1 MSEEIKESPT
11 GELEQ
16 GEFKIKK
23 KRGRPK
29 KLTAKDEPTKL
40 DLSKKEEETKTED
53 NAVQEQKTDASN
65 VSVEGSTDSGN
76 SKGVVSEIRESTAT
90 EDKKETVQESQVN
103 ETEEK
108 APVIQE
114 ITEEVK
120 TEEEVVE
127 EIREE
132 IATNPNVELPENVEK
147 LVDFMKDTG
156 GNIEDYVRLN
166 ADYSNL
172 NEDALLNEYY
182 KQTRPHLEPD
192 EVKFLME
199 DKFSYDDEMD
209 EERDIRRKK
218 LAYKEEIAKA
228 KSFLEETKKK
238 YYDEIKLR
246 PGVTQDQQRAMD
258 FFNRYNK
265 EQGEIQKR
273 HDQFKQNTKNY
284 FTKDFKGFEFNLGEK
299 RFRYSV
305 NDVNGVVE
313 NQSALS
319 NFVKKFLNKDGSVND
334 LQGYHKALYTAQ
346 NADNIANHFY
356 EQGKADATKNI
367 MAKSKN
373 INNEARKEPSG
384 DVFINGLKVRAIN
397 GVDSSRLKIK
407 KRKTT

>member
-1 MSEEIKESPT
+1 MSEEIKETPT

-23 KRGRPK
+23 KPK
-29 KLTAKDEPTKL
+29 KLTKKDEPIKV
-40 DLSKKEEETKTED
+40 DLSKKEETKTED
-53 NAVQEQKTDASN
+53 NAVQESTTNASN
-65 VSVEGSTDSGN
+65 VSVEE
-76 SKGVVSEIRESTAT
+76 SKDETSSKEVVSEVRESDT
-90 EDKKETVQESQVN
+90 KEEVHEPEVKQEN
-103 ETEEK
+103 
-108 APVIQE
+108 PVIEE
-114 ITEEVK
+114 ITE
-120 TEEEVVE
+120 TNAPEETVE
-127 EIREE
+127 ELQEE
-132 IATNPNVELPENVEK
+132 ITENPNIELPENIEK
-147 LVDFMKDTG
+147 LVDFMNETG

-166 ADYSNL
+166 ADYSNIS
-172 NEDALLNEYY
+172 EDALLNEYY
-182 KQTRPHLEPD
+182 KKTRPHLEPE

-199 DKFSYDDEMD
+199 DKFSYDEDMD
-209 EERDIRRKK
+209 EERDIKRKK

-228 KSFLEETKKK
+228 KNFLEETKKK

-246 PGVTQDQQRAMD
+246 PGVTQDQQKATD

-284 FTKDFKGFEFNLGEK
+284 FSKDFKGFEYSLGEK
-299 RFRYSV
+299 KFRYNV
-305 NDVNGVVE
+305 NDVNGVME

-334 LQGYHKALYTAQ
+334 LQGYHKALYTAA

-356 EQGKADATKNI
+356 EQGKADATKDI

-373 INNEARKEPSG
+373 ISNEARSAPSG
-384 DVFINGLKVRAIN
+384 DIFINGLKVKAIN
-397 GVDSSRLKIK
+397 GVDSSKLKIK

>member
-367 MAKSKN
+367 
-373 INNEARKEPSG
+373 NNEARKEPSG